1 MKYDELIKKN
11 VNNATSFERGDV
23 LVREMCQLIDNIM
36 GYRYVAENGKG
47 TELEDNKN
55 KVKKSIILVKSD
67 LDVYIEQ
74 LDISEDVYDGAKKR
88 LKRLIK

>member
-1 MKYDELIKKN
+1 MKYDELIQKN
-11 VNNATSFERGDV
+11 INNVTSFERGDV

-55 KVKKSIILVKSD
+55 RVKKSIILVKSD

-74 LDISEDVYDGAKKR
+74 LGITEDVYDGAKKR
-88 LKRLIK
+88 LKRLMK

>member
-1 MKYDELIKKN
+1 MKYDELVKKN
-11 VNNATSFERGDV
+11 VDNVTSFERGDV

-47 TELEDNKN
+47 TQLEDNKN

-74 LDISEDVYDGAKKR
+74 LGITEDVSDGARKR